1 MVIKTREKLIE
12 VARQLFALKGIEN
25 TTMNDI
31 ATASDKGRRTIY
43 TYFKN
48 KREIYNAV
56 IERESEQLVSQLRTL
71 LNDPNLSTIE
81 KLRRGLQ
88 TRMNVATQTLGR
100 QDPIRSLF
108 SRDLRRIDRV
118 RRLASSK
125 EMEILNEIL
134 DRGVR
139 EGVFDANQG
148 KRLPEL
154 LKLIMQ
160 GNDTFSISDHAAEPK
175 RQPATIHADTIE
187 FIIHGLTL
195 PQNSK
200 Q

>member
-1 MVIKTREKLIE
+1 MVIKTREKLID
-12 VARQLFALKGIEN
+12 VARQLFAIKGIEN

-43 TYFKN
+43 TYFRN

-56 IERESEQLVSQLRTL
+56 IERESEQLVSQLRSL
-71 LNDPNLSTIE
+71 LDSPGLSTVE
-81 KLRRGLQ
+81 KLRRGLEI
-88 TRMNVATQTLGR
+88 RMNVTSQTLGR
-100 QDPIRSLF
+100 PDPIRSLF

-118 RRLASSK
+118 RRLASAK

-139 EGVFDANQG
+139 EGVFYSEQG

-154 LKLIMQ
+154 LRLIMQ
-160 GNDTFSISDHAAEPK
+160 GNDMISISDHTAGHMQYPSIA
-175 RQPATIHADTIE
+175 HADIID

-195 PQNSK
+195 PTTSK